1 MKRAAVLLL
10 ILLCLCG
17 CASPASSDVKE
28 EEVKDRSLVADPE
41 PENEELLIIG
51 VGEDEEGAGSEE
63 ISRSFGFDDLSEFDV
78 SKLHY
83 EDFDELYGQLMYE
96 GLPEGIVREPLKY
109 ANGVWKY
116 DLKIR
121 NDSSDGYLF
130 DELGFAEMSVDGSV
144 SPPVRIVLHPRLA
157 SDGIEIWEESDRDV
171 GYEPFEGGLDEN
183 DDLKLYGNYCVMLLT
198 DFYAYEGREYL
209 IAQLWMSEED
219 VAVFMMIRGQE

>member
-1 MKRAAVLLL
+1 MKKAVILLF

-17 CASPASSDVKE
+17 CASPAPSAEKQ
-28 EEVKDRSLVADPE
+28 EEVTDRTLTADPA
-41 PENEELLIIG
+41 PESEELLIIG
-51 VGEDEEGAGSEE
+51 VGEEESAAPEE
-63 ISRSFGFDDLSEFDV
+63 ISRSYGFDDLSEFDV

-83 EDFDELYGQLMYE
+83 EDFDELYGQLMFE

-121 NDSSDGYLF
+121 YDSSDGYLF
-130 DELGFAEMSVDGSV
+130 DELGYAEMSVDGTQD
-144 SPPVRIVLHPRLA
+144 PPVRITLHPRLA
-157 SDGIEIWEESDRDV
+157 SDGIAVWEESDQDV
-171 GYEPFEGGLDEN
+171 GYEPFAGGLDDN
-183 DDLKLYGNYCVMLLT
+183 DDLKLFGNNCVMLLT